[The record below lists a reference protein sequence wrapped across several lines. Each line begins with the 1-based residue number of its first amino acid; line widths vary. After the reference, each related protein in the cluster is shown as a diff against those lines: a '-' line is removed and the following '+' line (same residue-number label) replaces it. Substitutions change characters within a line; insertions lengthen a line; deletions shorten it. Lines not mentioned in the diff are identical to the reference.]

1 MICSKIRIL
10 IDHKERERKEQRK
23 QNKKQKTKDYRNTRA
38 GSMSQ
43 LCRQAGGEQEAQVN
57 LIVFWH
63 CVHKASANTHHN
75 ARGARTTP

>member
-1 MICSKIRIL
+1 M
-10 IDHKERERKEQRK
+10 DHKKREKTKNKTK
-23 QNKKQKTKDYRNTRA
+23 QNNKQKNKNYRNTRA

-43 LCRQAGGEQEAQVN
+43 LCRQAGGEQEAQAN

-75 ARGARTTP
+75 ARGAKTTP

>member
-1 MICSKIRIL
+1 M
-10 IDHKERERKEQRK
+10 
-23 QNKKQKTKDYRNTRA
+23 RA

-43 LCRQAGGEQEAQVN
+43 LCRQAAGEQEAQAN

-75 ARGARTTP
+75 AKGAKTTPP

>member
-1 MICSKIRIL
+1 M
-10 IDHKERERKEQRK
+10 DHKESTQI
-23 QNKKQKTKDYRNTRA
+23 NIKKKIFLKHASRSA

-43 LCRQAGGEQEAQVN
+43 LCRQAAGEQEAQAN

-75 ARGARTTP
+75 AKGAKTTP